1 MIIEPGEVG
10 QASLYNLEKT
20 NALLQRPH
28 LHKEQSVLRQQ
39 NVYVFVMIMEIAWQC
54 INMMMKITY
63 ILILSIIMYVL
74 KVNN

>member
-1 MIIEPGEVG
+1 
-10 QASLYNLEKT
+10 
-20 NALLQRPH
+20 LLQRPH
-28 LHKEQSVLRQQ
+28 LHKEQSVLHQQ